1 MKKKLLSI
9 LLVLSLMLALV
20 PAAFAAGDVSA
31 ELGSD
36 GTTLTFSGRG
46 TATADCW
53 DGDWTAVTHIALGFN
68 ISGIAEDVLARC
80 VNLVSFETVKGS
92 WYFQTYN
99 GGLISEDS
107 KQMLAA
113 PNRCTV
119 YEIPDLVQTVKTGAF
134 RYCQGLTAVT
144 FPASL
149 TTIEAQAFTS
159 CLSLTAATL
168 PDGLK
173 TIGDFAFAGC
183 AALTSVL
190 IPKSVTSIGAGA
202 FTGCTALT
210 AIDYSGTAAEWAQL
224 TKGENALPEGV
235 TVNFNAPIHHYGFW
249 KGTYPSC
256 TTEGQ
261 RTRACTDD
269 GCGYTEEM
277 TLPAR
282 GHYFDGGR
290 VTTPPT
296 ETTTGVRTYTCKTY
310 GCNATYTEEIPKLA
324 PQVPVSE
331 RFDDV
336 DPDGWAYEDI
346 QYCVDHSLMSGVG
359 GRSFAP
365 GRVMTRAQMV
375 QVLYNI
381 EGEPAVTGE
390 TPFTDLTSDWYQNA
404 VLWAYQTGVVAGT
417 GDGST
422 FSPDDPVT
430 REQTAVILMEYADRV
445 LDKYHPSE
453 YDRLFPYQDRAD
465 ISDYARTAMNWA
477 VYHNLFSGVPGP
489 GGLHLKPQ
497 SDATREQMAVIL
509 AQFCRELNVWNDP
522 IPLV

>member
-1 MKKKLLSI
+1 MKKRLLSI

-53 DGDWTAVTHIALGFN
+53 NGDWTAVTHIALGFN

-80 VNLVSFETVKGS
+80 VNLVSFETIKGS
-92 WYFQTYN
+92 WYLQTYN

-107 KQMLAA
+107 KKMLAA

-119 YEIPDLVQTVKTGAF
+119 YEIPDLVNTVKTGAF

-144 FPASL
+144 FPTSL
-149 TTIEAQAFTS
+149 VTIEAQAFTS
-159 CLSLTAATL
+159 CLSLTDVQL

-202 FTGCTALT
+202 FAGCTTLT
-210 AIDYSGTAAEWAQL
+210 AIDYSGTEAEWAQL

-249 KGTYPSC
+249 KGTDPHC

-269 GCGYTEEM
+269 GCGYTDAM

-331 RFDDV
+331 RFNDV

-346 QYCVDHSLMSGVG
+346 AYCVEHSLMSGVG
-359 GRSFAP
+359 GTTFLP
-365 GRVMTRAQMV
+365 DGVMTRAQIV

-381 EGEPAVTGE
+381 EGEPAVTGS

-417 GDGST
+417 SATT
-422 FSPDDPVT
+422 FDPESPVT
-430 REQTAVILMEYADRV
+430 REQIAVILMGYADMV
-445 LDKYHPSE
+445 
-453 YDRLFPYQDRAD
+453 Q
-465 ISDYARTAMNWA
+465 
-477 VYHNLFSGVPGP
+477 
-489 GGLHLKPQ
+489 HLKHTWTPADLSAFPDGASVSDWAQAAMADAVALELISGAETDDGIFLQPQ
-497 SDATREQMAVIL
+497 GDAAREQVATIL
-509 AQFCRELNVWNDP
+509 QSFCTRTLGWS
-522 IPLV
+522 

>member
-36 GTTLTFSGRG
+36 GTTLTFSGSG
-46 TATADCW
+46 VATADCW

-80 VNLVSFETVKGS
+80 VNLVSFETIKGS
-92 WYFQTYN
+92 WYLQTYN

-113 PNRCTV
+113 PNRCTA

-173 TIGDFAFAGC
+173 TIGEHAFAGC

-202 FTGCTALT
+202 FAGCTALT
-210 AIDYSGTAAEWAQL
+210 AIDYSGTEAEWAQL

-310 GCNATYTEEIPKLA
+310 GCNAKYTEEIPKLA

-346 QYCVDHSLMSGVG
+346 QYCVDHELMNGVG

-390 TPFTDLTSDWYQNA
+390 TPFTDLTSDWYQDA

-477 VYHNLFSGVPGP
+477 VDHNLFSGVPGP

>member
-9 LLVLSLMLALV
+9 LLVLSLMLSLV

-31 ELGSD
+31 ELESD
-36 GTTLTFSGRG
+36 GTTLTFSGSG

-53 DGDWTAVTHIALGFN
+53 DGDWTAVTHIALGFE
-68 ISGIAEDVLARC
+68 IRGIAEDVLARC
-80 VNLVSFETVKGS
+80 VNLVSFETIKGS
-92 WYFQTYN
+92 WYLQTYN

-113 PNRCTV
+113 PNRCTA
-119 YEIPDLVQTVKTGAF
+119 YEILDLVQTVKTGAF

-149 TTIEAQAFTS
+149 VTIEAQAFTS

-173 TIGDFAFAGC
+173 TIGEHAFADC

-202 FTGCTALT
+202 FAGCTALT
-210 AIDYSGTAAEWAQL
+210 AINYSGTVAEWAQL

-261 RTRACTDD
+261 RTRTCTDD

-331 RFDDV
+331 RFNDV

-346 QYCVDHSLMSGVG
+346 QYCVDHELMNGVG

-390 TPFTDLTSDWYQNA
+390 TPFTDLTSDWYQDA

-477 VYHNLFSGVPGP
+477 VDHNLFSGVPGP
-489 GGLHLKPQ
+489 GGLYLKPQ

-509 AQFCRELNVWNDP
+509 AQFCRELNVWNEP